1 MQNINDLRNS
11 LLKNYNNILTNK
23 VSIEKSKEITS
34 TAGKILGTLK
44 VELDYNKIQ
53 GNKKKIKFLEVK

>member
-11 LLKNYNNILTNK
+11 LLKNYNNVLNNK
-23 VSIEKSKEITS
+23 VSLEKSKEITS

>member
-11 LLKNYNNILTNK
+11 LLKNYNNVLTNK